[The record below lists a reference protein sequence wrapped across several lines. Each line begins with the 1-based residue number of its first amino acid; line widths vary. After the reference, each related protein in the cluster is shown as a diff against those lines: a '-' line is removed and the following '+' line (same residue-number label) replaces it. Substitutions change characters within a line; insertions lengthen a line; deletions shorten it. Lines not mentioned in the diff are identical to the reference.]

1 MYLTRR
7 QFHKLGLLG
16 GSALLLPRSMTGGA
30 LSGSGSTNPLNQRL
44 ASPPVEPFT
53 RPLIIPPVLAPEY
66 SNDALDF
73 YRVTMQQAEVE
84 IIPGTMTTIW
94 GYNGLYPG
102 PTIRARS
109 GRPVVVRQEN
119 RLPESMSVHL
129 HGGHTPPSS
138 DGHPYDLIAPG
149 ADKDYDYPNNQI
161 PTTLWYHD
169 HAVDATGRHV
179 YMGLAGF
186 YIMTDDYE
194 DSLPLPKGDNDVPLM
209 IQDRRFNANGSL
221 NYSLTDRAILE
232 GVLGDTI
239 LVNGVV
245 QPYHE
250 VGTRKVRF
258 RILNGSNAR
267 AYRLALSSGQRLIQ
281 IGSDGGLLSRP
292 VSRASIFVSPAERI
306 DVVIDFSGY
315 PLGTRV
321 VLRDINEDETSLG
334 NVLEFRV
341 VREES
346 DDSSVPETLRY
357 VDLIPESSATT
368 TRTFTLDERVIN
380 GRTLFTINGRLFDPT
395 YVDARPRLNDV
406 EIWKFVNTT
415 SEYQLHPIHIH
426 DIEWQILDIG
436 GSRPAAGDDGW
447 KDVFTVRGLSTVR
460 VIGRFTDLTGIYV
473 FHCHKLEHED
483 HAMMA
488 QFEVL
493 PAKD

>member
-1 MYLTRR
+1 MSLTRR
-7 QFHKLGLLG
+7 QLHKLGLLG
-16 GSALLLPRSMTGGA
+16 SSALLLPRWMTSGA
-30 LSGSGSTNPLNQRL
+30 FGLSGSGWTKPLNQGL
-44 ASPPVEPFT
+44 ASPAVAPFT
-53 RPLIIPPVLAPEY
+53 RPLVIPPVLAPEY
-66 SNDALDF
+66 SDNTLDF

-84 IIPGTMTTIW
+84 IIPGTRTTIW

-109 GRPVVVRQEN
+109 GRRVIVGQQN

-149 ADKDYDYPNNQI
+149 ADKKYDYPNNQI

-186 YIMTDDYE
+186 YIMTDNYE
-194 DSLPLPKGDNDVPLM
+194 DSLPLPTGDNDVPLM
-209 IQDRRFNANGSL
+209 IQDRLFNADGSL
-221 NYSLTDRAILE
+221 NYPLTDENIVR
-232 GVLGDTI
+232 GVVGDTI

-245 QPYHE
+245 QPYYE
-250 VGTRKVRF
+250 VGTRKIRF

-267 AYRLALSSGQRLIQ
+267 PYWLYLSSGQPLTQ

-292 VSRASIFVSPAERI
+292 VSRNRIKVFPAERI

-315 PLGTRV
+315 PLGTSV
-321 VLRDINEDETSLG
+321 VLRDLFEDETSLG

-357 VDLIPESSATT
+357 VDLIPESAATT
-368 TRTFTLDERVIN
+368 RRTFTLDQTIIN
-380 GRTLFTINGRLFDPT
+380 GRTLLTINGRLFDPN

-406 EIWKFVNTT
+406 EIWSFVNNAG
-415 SEYQLHPIHIH
+415 YPIHPIHIH

-436 GSRPAAGDDGW
+436 GRRPAAGDDGW
-447 KDVFTVRGLSTVR
+447 KDVFPVPFHSPVR
-460 VIGRFTDLTGIYV
+460 VIGKFVDLTGIYV
-473 FHCHKLEHED
+473 FHCHKLEYEE

-493 PAKD
+493 P

>member
-1 MYLTRR
+1 
-7 QFHKLGLLG
+7 
-16 GSALLLPRSMTGGA
+16 
-30 LSGSGSTNPLNQRL
+30 
-44 ASPPVEPFT
+44 
-53 RPLIIPPVLAPEY
+53 PPVLAPEY
-66 SNDALDF
+66 SDGTLDF

-84 IIPGTMTTIW
+84 IIPGTTTTIW

-109 GRPVVVRQEN
+109 GRRVVVGQQN

-138 DGHPYDLIAPG
+138 DGHPCDLVAPG

-169 HAVDATGRHV
+169 HAVEATGRHV

-186 YIMTDDYE
+186 YIMPDDYE
-194 DSLPLPKGDNDVPLM
+194 DSLPLPQGENDVPLM
-209 IQDRRFNANGSL
+209 IQDRLFNANGSL
-221 NYSLTDRAILE
+221 NYPLTDETIVT

-267 AYRLALSSGQRLIQ
+267 AYQLALSSGQRFIQ
-281 IGSDGGLLSRP
+281 IGSDGGLLSQP
-292 VSRASIFVSPAERI
+292 VSRRFIKVFPAERI

-315 PLGTRV
+315 PLGTSV
-321 VLRDINEDETSLG
+321 VLRDIFEDETSRG
-334 NVLEFRV
+334 NLVEFRV

-346 DDSSVPETLRY
+346 DESSVPETLRY
-357 VDLIPESSATT
+357 VDLIPESWATT
-368 TRTFTLDERVIN
+368 RRTFTLEETIIS
-380 GRTLFTINGRLFDPT
+380 GRTLLTINHRLFDPN

-406 EIWKFVNTT
+406 EIWEFANHT
-415 SEYQLHPIHIH
+415 YQLHPIHIH
-426 DIEWQILDIG
+426 DIEWQILDITDDSG
-436 GSRPAAGDDGW
+436 RHRPAPGDDGW
-447 KDVFTVRGLSTVR
+447 KDVFPVPFHSTVR

-483 HAMMA
+483 HAMM
-488 QFEVL
+488 
-493 PAKD
+493 

>member
-1 MYLTRR
+1 MSLTRR
-7 QFHKLGLLG
+7 QLHKLSLLG
-16 GSALLLPRSMTGGA
+16 GAALVLPRSMTGGA
-30 LSGSGSTNPLNQRL
+30 LGLSASGSTKPLNQGL
-44 ASPPVEPFT
+44 ASPLFQPFT

-66 SNDALDF
+66 SDDTLDF
-73 YRVTMQQAEVE
+73 YRITMQQAEVE
-84 IIPGTMTTIW
+84 IVPGTRTTIW

-109 GRPVVVRQEN
+109 GRRVVVRQQN

-149 ADKDYDYPNNQI
+149 TDKDYDYPNNQI

-186 YIMTDDYE
+186 YILTDDYE

-209 IQDRRFNANGSL
+209 IQDRLFNADGSL
-221 NYSLTDRAILE
+221 NYTLTDGDDGTIVN
-232 GVLGDTI
+232 GVTGDTI

-258 RILNGSNAR
+258 RIVNGSNAR
-267 AYRLALSSGQRLIQ
+267 LYRLALSSGQHLIQ

-292 VSRASIFVSPAERI
+292 VSRASIDVYPAERI

-321 VLRDINEDETSLG
+321 VLMDTLPPIRNH
-334 NVLEFRV
+334 VEFRV

-346 DDSSVPETLRY
+346 DDSSVPDTLR
-357 VDLIPESSATT
+357 
-368 TRTFTLDERVIN
+368 
-380 GRTLFTINGRLFDPT
+380 
-395 YVDARPRLNDV
+395 
-406 EIWKFVNTT
+406 
-415 SEYQLHPIHIH
+415 
-426 DIEWQILDIG
+426 
-436 GSRPAAGDDGW
+436 
-447 KDVFTVRGLSTVR
+447 
-460 VIGRFTDLTGIYV
+460 
-473 FHCHKLEHED
+473 
-483 HAMMA
+483 
-488 QFEVL
+488 
-493 PAKD
+493 